1 MHGGSQ
7 DACLKK
13 IKKRDIANVTFLTL
27 KNVVQSRS
35 LPIRPQYVLNIP
47 NVFLKIP
54 KIGQN
59 LSENVFFCF
68 HLHCLGDF
76 VTHKRDRMTQSVSWR
91 LSDTPEELELMHK
104 IPTESFSQFYVV

>member
-1 MHGGSQ
+1 MHDRSQ

-47 NVFLKIP
+47 NVFP

-59 LSENVFFCF
+59 LSENIFFCF

-91 LSDTPEELELMHK
+91 LSDTREELELMHK
-104 IPTESFSQFYVV
+104 SPTESFSQFYVV